1 MGDKFVHLYL
11 QMNAETSTQ
20 RPVIRLEI
28 PKKSK
33 NDAKKSEMPAA
44 LNQNEGRTVVLV
56 KSVLVGSEKNAM
68 QIKACRI
75 LNV

>member
-56 KSVLVGSEKNAM
+56 KSVLVG
-68 QIKACRI
+68 
-75 LNV
+75 

>member
-1 MGDKFVHLYL
+1 
-11 QMNAETSTQ
+11 MNAETSTQ

-44 LNQNEGRTVVLV
+44 LNQNKGRTVVLV
-56 KSVLVGSEKNAM
+56 KSVLVG
-68 QIKACRI
+68 
-75 LNV
+75 

>member
-1 MGDKFVHLYL
+1 
-11 QMNAETSTQ
+11 MNAETSTQ

-56 KSVLVGSEKNAM
+56 KSVRRDLLREKCYAN
-68 QIKACRI
+68 
-75 LNV
+75 